1 MSTADSVIPTS
12 TRTADSK
19 ATNGIIFGL
28 AFGLGIPVIVVGLA
42 VMLVFFKYQYHKK
55 QATTNW
61 YAHNQTA
68 VLLNLLCIRMG
79 KATNIMDKASMNI
92 HLSSI
97 TSNLYSNGCIAVLNS
112 CLIRRKE

>member
-1 MSTADSVIPTS
+1 MSTSA
-12 TRTADSK
+12 ADSK

-42 VMLVFFKYQYHKK
+42 VMLVFLKYQYHKK

-61 YAHNQTA
+61 YAHNNQTA
-68 VLLNLLCIRMG
+68 ILLNLLCIRMG
-79 KATNIMDKASMNI
+79 KATNIKDKASMNI

-97 TSNLYSNGCIAVLNS
+97 TSNLYSNGGS
-112 CLIRRKE
+112 T